1 MQIHDLLQHQAVR
14 ALVRRAGQHSGEV
27 EDVAQSSV
35 ADDVVTEVVGV
46 VITNDLRETDLVVD
60 DEESLDM
67 SDAKND

>member
-1 MQIHDLLQHQAVR
+1 MQVHDLLEHETVR
-14 ALVRRAGQHSGEV
+14 TLVRRAGQHSGEV
-27 EDVAQSSV
+27 EDVSESSV